1 MVDPTTLIGA
11 VSTVLNIVD
20 QVSNQLDRFKD
31 QEPEPAVEPKH
42 AIVAT
47 RERPDTIIV
56 REHEREV
63 ERITAADLE
72 RLDEA
77 SQGLITAFQAS
88 MESNY
93 QIWITVYPK
102 RNQSADPMV
111 NAQVNQQLK
120 ETAKSMCSDL
130 DRILRYLDSI
140 GKHLQD
146 HYSHV
151 RFVCDEL
158 ERM

>member
-1 MVDPTTLIGA
+1 MDPITLIGA

-20 QVSNQLDRFKD
+20 QVSNQLERFKD
-31 QEPEPAVEPKH
+31 NKPEPAEEPEH
-42 AIVAT
+42 SVIAT

-56 REHEREV
+56 RQHGHEV
-63 ERITAADLE
+63 ERITAADLD

-77 SQGLITAFQAS
+77 SQGLIKALEAS
-88 MESNY
+88 MQRHY

-102 RNQSADPMV
+102 RDQSADPIV

-120 ETAKSMCSDL
+120 ELGKSMCSDL

-140 GKHLQD
+140 DKYLED
-146 HYSHV
+146 HYNTV
-151 RFVCDEL
+151 RFVCGEL
-158 ERM
+158 ESM